1 MIGVQC
7 HNTPFIQLKL
17 KWLDNM
23 QDLPRVEWFTVLSI
37 ASLMKL
43 RAIWSVDCQTQDVDG
58 RKPTWFFRHHCRC
71 RLIEGESSSPPL
83 ICAIGARVTWNVHRL
98 HAGFLYCTSDC
109 WELTAE
115 RIVRT
120 SPKHQNK
127 IEEYSSFS
135 VLHVCEL
142 FHCKW
147 HILTLEGHNAVAI
160 LPRVS
165 ET

>member
-58 RKPTWFFRHHCRC
+58 RKPT
-71 RLIEGESSSPPL
+71 
-83 ICAIGARVTWNVHRL
+83 
-98 HAGFLYCTSDC
+98 
-109 WELTAE
+109 
-115 RIVRT
+115 
-120 SPKHQNK
+120 
-127 IEEYSSFS
+127 
-135 VLHVCEL
+135 
-142 FHCKW
+142 
-147 HILTLEGHNAVAI
+147 
-160 LPRVS
+160 
-165 ET
+165 